1 MPISHE
7 SLSDTLYNTLLKSQ
21 EQVFKKKRKKDFDV
35 KAFTEKSFESNKNIE
50 LYSNI
55 QDVLKYCFEYL
66 QSKEI
71 HNYDQSHYFIDFH
84 QRNCFGAKKKETF
97 SWHKDDNSVGP
108 FKTYTFIFYLRKDR
122 TVHGG
127 NLLYKEN
134 KQEKTHIVL
143 PKTMLHFKGDL
154 SHCPEPCS
162 GFGCRDVVVVFIPK
176 LKDTITSRL

>member
-1 MPISHE
+1 M
-7 SLSDTLYNTLLKSQ
+7 
-21 EQVFKKKRKKDFDV
+21 
-35 KAFTEKSFESNKNIE
+35 
-50 LYSNI
+50 YSNI
-55 QDVLKYCFEYL
+55 KDILGHCFEYL

-71 HNYDQSHYFIDFH
+71 DNYHKNHYFIDFH